1 MSSSNTR
8 GQKSP
13 QPDAEKSVSQAD
25 MTASFAAMEATLDA
39 MFQRFTVSFSKI
51 TDIKLYALEER
62 MNTRIDARSR
72 PSSPVQQTA
81 TPQMT
86 PQASQMTL
94 QPSQLQASPT
104 IVSTPQ
110 SEDKRWRPE
119 EIGEFDGTGNVQAFV
134 DRIQSVAIHKGH
146 RLVQTHLDTVLK
158 ETAFNWYHYE
168 LTNGDKL
175 GLNRATSIGPWCTAI
190 LKRFGPRYTDLITQL
205 EACHYTRKDAANK
218 KDATSYVQEVL
229 RITKGLGWDDHVKS
243 GINTAFHHFESSL
256 QQTLDPPTDLNS
268 FIDQVQIRQQGWF
281 QIYAGYGKPR
291 SPDPYLRQPPRPQQP
306 YQSRPQQ
313 PYQSRPQYS
322 QQARP
327 SQPASG
333 APGPPQPRVYWA
345 DQEEE
350 YEDWEYDAPTD
361 SYHVAHR
368 PPGHT
373 PHRYGNTHDGG
384 GSEARVHWA
393 SAGEDHRCSE
403 EGCTHYH

>member
-1 MSSSNTR
+1 MSSATTR
-8 GQKSP
+8 GQKA
-13 QPDAEKSVSQAD
+13 QQEAEKQAAGQSDNTTPPTTWEDRFDQMMKMMTEMKAEMKAD
-25 MTASFAAMEATLDA
+25 MTSLAARVNTLETKPAASLGSP
-39 MFQRFTVSFSKI
+39 FT
-51 TDIKLYALEER
+51 
-62 MNTRIDARSR
+62 
-72 PSSPVQQTA
+72 PQQTA

-86 PQASQMTL
+86 PQ
-94 QPSQLQASPT
+94 PSQQGTSTT
-104 IVSTPQ
+104 IVPAPQ
-110 SEDKRWRPE
+110 PEDKRWRPE

-134 DRIQSVAIHKGH
+134 DRIRSVASHKGH

-168 LTNGDKL
+168 LEDGFKL
-175 GLNRATSIGPWCTAI
+175 GLNQATSIGPWCTAI

-205 EACHYTRKDAANK
+205 EACRYTRKDAANK
-218 KDATSYVQEVL
+218 KDATSYIQEVL
-229 RITKGLGWDDHVKS
+229 RITKGLEWSDHVKS

-256 QQTLDPPTDLNS
+256 QQTLDPPSDLTS

-291 SPDPYLRQPPRPQQP
+291 PPDPYSRPQPPRQPYQPRPQSYQPRPQYPQQP
-306 YQSRPQQ
+306 
-313 PYQSRPQYS
+313 
-322 QQARP
+322 RP
-327 SQPASG
+327 SQPAPPSG
-333 APGPPQPRVYWA
+333 PSQPRAYWA
-345 DQEEE
+345 DQED
-350 YEDWEYDAPTD
+350 EDWEYDAPTD

-393 SAGEDHRCSE
+393 SAGEDHRCSQ